1 MTPKRYKRGWTPANW
16 ASLMPFGIG
25 QQRPNNYLEVWKA
38 VRESSDQLPY
48 AWRILSEGVCDGCA
62 LGTTGLHDW
71 TLDGVHL
78 CNIRLRLLRLNTM
91 GAFDPSILADIAPLR
106 AKSSAELRDL
116 GRLPAP
122 LIRQRGDPGF
132 RQICWNTALTL
143 IADQIKATTPDR
155 IAFYLTSRGMPNE
168 SYYAAQKAVRAL
180 GSNNID
186 NAARICHSPST
197 VALKSA
203 LGVTA
208 TTCSYSDWLASDLIV
223 FIGANPA
230 NNQPVTTKYLHY
242 AKKAG
247 AQIVMVNSYREPGME
262 HYWVPSVPESALFGT
277 KIADR
282 FYMVNIGG
290 DIAFLNGVMKQLISD
305 NLLDWDFVGQHTV
318 GFQEL
323 AAALARQPWEDL
335 ERLAGATRAEMADLA
350 AQIGHAKKAVFVW
363 SMGVTQHVHG
373 EDGVRAIVNLALTQG
388 FIGREGCGV
397 MPIRGHSGVQG
408 GAEMGAY
415 ATTFP
420 GVRPINAENA
430 AWLSEQWGFPV
441 ADTLGMI
448 APAMIDAAA
457 EGQLDLLFSAGGNF
471 LEVLPEPEYVQA
483 ALERIPMR
491 VHMDIVLSSQMLL
504 DPAETVIL
512 LPACTRYEIP
522 GGVTETSTERRV
534 IFSPEIA
541 GPRIIEARSE
551 SEVLLGIACAARPD
565 LADRLRYRGTP
576 ALRAEIAKIIPDYD
590 GIQYLAQAGD
600 QFQYGGPH
608 LCADWVFP
616 TSDGKAHF
624 SAPPL
629 PNYEG
634 TPGMFRVTTRRG
646 KQFNSMIHEQTDA
659 ITGAARDSIFISR
672 EDATQLGLSD
682 GQPIILRNAI
692 GVYHGRAFIAPMR
705 PGNLQVHWPEGN
717 IIINRDRRSPL
728 SGIPDYNML
737 ARIEIVDSVEP
748 GRGC

>member
-1 MTPKRYKRGWTPANW
+1 MTTKRVKHGWTPEHW

-25 QQRPNNYLEVWKA
+25 QQRPNNYLELWKA
-38 VRESSDQLPY
+38 VRASKDQLPY
-48 AWRILSEGVCDGCA
+48 AWRILSQGVCDGCA

-91 GAFDPSILADIAPLR
+91 PALNPDLLADVAPLR
-106 AKSSAELRDL
+106 QKSSAELRDL

-122 LIRQRGDPGF
+122 FMRQRGDPGF
-132 RQICWNTALTL
+132 RRISWNLALRL
-143 IADQIKATTPDR
+143 IADQINATTPDR
-155 IAFYLTSRGMPNE
+155 LGFYLTSRGMPNE
-168 SYYAAQKAVRAL
+168 SYYAAQKAVRSL
-180 GSNNID
+180 GTNNID

-197 VALKSA
+197 VALKAA

-208 TTCSYSDWLASDLIV
+208 TTCSYSDWIGSDLIV

-247 AQIVMVNSYREPGME
+247 TQVAMVNSYREPGME
-262 HYWVPSVPESALFGT
+262 RYWVPSVPESALFGT
-277 KIADR
+277 KITDR

-290 DIAFLNGVMKQLISD
+290 DVAFLNGVMKQLISD
-305 NLLDWDFVGQHTV
+305 NQLDWDFVGQHTT
-318 GFQEL
+318 GFQEM
-323 AAALARQPWEDL
+323 AAALARQPWEEL
-335 ERLAGATRAEMADLA
+335 ERLAGASRAEMIDLA
-350 AQIGHAKKAVFVW
+350 AMIGRAKKAIFVW
-363 SMGVTQHVHG
+363 SMGVTQHMHG
-373 EDGVRAIVNLALTQG
+373 EDGVRAIVNLALTKG

-420 GVRPINAENA
+420 GVLPINAENA

-441 ADTLGMI
+441 SATPGLI

-457 EGQLDLLFSAGGNF
+457 EGQLDMLFSAGGNF

-491 VHMDIVLSSQMLL
+491 VHMDIVLSTQMLL

-534 IFSPEIA
+534 IYSPEIE
-541 GPRIIEARSE
+541 GPRIAEARAE
-551 SEVLLGIACAARPD
+551 CEVFLDLASVARPA
-565 LADRLRYRGTP
+565 LAPQLSYRGT
-576 ALRAEIAKIIPDYD
+576 AVLRTEIAKIIPAYA

-616 TSDGKAHF
+616 TNDGKAHF
-624 SAPPL
+624 STLELAVDEPL
-629 PNYEG
+629 LAD
-634 TPGMFRVTTRRG
+634 MFRVTTRRG
-646 KQFNSMIHEQTDA
+646 KQFNSIIHEQTDA
-659 ITGAARDSIFISR
+659 ITGAGRDAIFMSS
-672 EDATQLGLSD
+672 EDAQRLGLRNS
-682 GQPIILRNAI
+682 QPITLRNSI
-692 GVYHGRAFIAPMR
+692 GSYRGRVFVAPVR

-717 IIINRDRRSPL
+717 VIINRDRRSPL

-737 ARIEIVDSVEP
+737 VTLEVSD
-748 GRGC
+748 